1 MLRQD
6 LQDWL
11 ATLPQRPGVYL
22 FRGDEGQVLYVGKA
36 KNLRA
41 RVRSYFQRPAQMTGR
56 ILHLVNQVEHIET
69 IVTGTEVEAL
79 VLEANLIKRHKP
91 PYNIRLRDDKQ
102 YPYIK
107 VTVNEPFPRVM
118 ITRSVQNDGARY
130 FGPYTDPGAVKETL
144 KVLRRAFP
152 YRTCSNYR
160 LAQEGRPCLYYYIGR
175 CLGPCDNLTTAEE
188 YDAMIEEMCQF
199 LEGRSDGVLQ
209 RLEKRMHRAAEELDF
224 EQAAQLRDQIRAL
237 RRVLERQQVIS
248 GRLEEQDVVALAM
261 EGDQICAQVFF
272 VREGRVVGRDHFMLQ
287 GGEGVEPGEALAAFM
302 KQHYAGAAFIPRE
315 ILVAVDLPP
324 EEQEAITDWLTQ
336 LRGSRVFIRR
346 PRRGDKRRLVELAA
360 ENARVMLEQEHQR
373 QELDQQRTTG
383 ALAELADYLHL
394 DVPPER
400 IECYDI
406 SNFQGREAVGAMV
419 VFHGGRAH
427 KDHYRRFKI
436 HTVEGS
442 NDYAMLQ
449 EVLYRRFRRAQT
461 MGVLPGGTAEGRPS
475 GNAGDQGPLV
485 MPTGADAFGTLP
497 DLILVDGGKGQLS
510 AALEVLR
517 AFNLDHIPTFGL
529 AEKQEHLFA
538 PGRKEPIV
546 LPADSPAL
554 HLLQRIRDEAHRFAV
569 SYHRKL
575 RSRGIRSLL
584 DDIPGIG
591 RKRRNALLKHF
602 GSIDAIRAASV
613 EELAAVPGMNMK
625 VARTVKERL

>member
-1 MLRQD
+1 
-6 LQDWL
+6 
-11 ATLPQRPGVYL
+11 
-22 FRGDEGQVLYVGKA
+22 
-36 KNLRA
+36 
-41 RVRSYFQRPAQMTGR
+41 
-56 ILHLVNQVEHIET
+56 
-69 IVTGTEVEAL
+69 
-79 VLEANLIKRHKP
+79 
-91 PYNIRLRDDKQ
+91 
-102 YPYIK
+102 
-107 VTVNEPFPRVM
+107 
-118 ITRSVQNDGARY
+118 
-130 FGPYTDPGAVKETL
+130 
-144 KVLRRAFP
+144 
-152 YRTCSNYR
+152 
-160 LAQEGRPCLYYYIGR
+160 
-175 CLGPCDNLTTAEE
+175 
-188 YDAMIEEMCQF
+188 
-199 LEGRSDGVLQ
+199 
-209 RLEKRMHRAAEELDF
+209 
-224 EQAAQLRDQIRAL
+224 
-237 RRVLERQQVIS
+237 
-248 GRLEEQDVVALAM
+248 VALAM

-346 PRRGDKRRLVELAA
+346 PQRGDKRRLVELAA

-461 MGVLPGGTAEGRPS
+461 MG
-475 GNAGDQGPLV
+475 
-485 MPTGADAFGTLP
+485 
-497 DLILVDGGKGQLS
+497 
-510 AALEVLR
+510 
-517 AFNLDHIPTFGL
+517 
-529 AEKQEHLFA
+529 
-538 PGRKEPIV
+538 
-546 LPADSPAL
+546 
-554 HLLQRIRDEAHRFAV
+554 
-569 SYHRKL
+569 
-575 RSRGIRSLL
+575 
-584 DDIPGIG
+584 
-591 RKRRNALLKHF
+591 
-602 GSIDAIRAASV
+602 
-613 EELAAVPGMNMK
+613 
-625 VARTVKERL
+625 

>member
-1 MLRQD
+1 
-6 LQDWL
+6 
-11 ATLPQRPGVYL
+11 
-22 FRGDEGQVLYVGKA
+22 
-36 KNLRA
+36 
-41 RVRSYFQRPAQMTGR
+41 
-56 ILHLVNQVEHIET
+56 
-69 IVTGTEVEAL
+69 
-79 VLEANLIKRHKP
+79 
-91 PYNIRLRDDKQ
+91 
-102 YPYIK
+102 
-107 VTVNEPFPRVM
+107 
-118 ITRSVQNDGARY
+118 
-130 FGPYTDPGAVKETL
+130 
-144 KVLRRAFP
+144 
-152 YRTCSNYR
+152 
-160 LAQEGRPCLYYYIGR
+160 
-175 CLGPCDNLTTAEE
+175 
-188 YDAMIEEMCQF
+188 
-199 LEGRSDGVLQ
+199 
-209 RLEKRMHRAAEELDF
+209 
-224 EQAAQLRDQIRAL
+224 
-237 RRVLERQQVIS
+237 
-248 GRLEEQDVVALAM
+248 
-261 EGDQICAQVFF
+261 
-272 VREGRVVGRDHFMLQ
+272 MLQ

-346 PRRGDKRRLVELAA
+346 PQRGDKRRLVELAA

-461 MGVLPGGTAEGRPS
+461 MGVLPGSTAEGRPS

-625 VARTVKERL
+625 VARTGKERLYPRDPFPPRLRPALPRACPWTRPAPAVTPCPDDEYPWYRGGPM